1 MIVTTYNVPALLA
14 TEAAPTVSD
23 RYNHIST
30 RDIHEIMGSLGWD
43 ARIGHTV
50 NSRTGSDPLYRKH
63 MLRYTQTTG
72 EIDKEFPEII
82 ITNSHD
88 GSCALIAKAGI
99 FRLVCSNGM
108 TIQTE
113 NYGSLRIA
121 HTDDIAGSP
130 LDMIDLMYDY
140 ATNVQQVLDIPRLW
154 RNINV
159 RFPDRMDFYRDAAAL
174 RSKHMTESELV
185 AFDSPQREE
194 DASNDLWTVF
204 NRTQEYLVRGGYRAT
219 SSNERQRKVRAIN
232 SVDSLDRVNSDLF
245 QLANEVAITN

>member
-50 NSRTGSDPLYRKH
+50 TSRTGSDPLYRKH
-63 MLRYTQTTG
+63 MIRYTQTTG
-72 EIDKEFPEII
+72 EIGKEFPEFI

-88 GSCALIAKAGI
+88 GSSAMTAKAGI
-99 FRLVCSNGM
+99 FVIACTNGV

-113 NYGSLRIA
+113 DYGSLRVK
-121 HTDDIAGSP
+121 HTDAIAEFP
-130 LDMIDLMYDY
+130 WDMIDLMYDY
-140 ATNVQQVLDIPRLW
+140 ATNVQQVMNVPKLW
-154 RNINV
+154 RQVDV

-194 DASNDLWTVF
+194 DASNDLWTMF

-219 SSNERQRKVRAIN
+219 SSNGRQRKVRAIN

-245 QLANEVAITN
+245 QLANEVAMAS

>member
-14 TEAAPTVSD
+14 TEAAPNVSD

-30 RDIHEIMGSLGWD
+30 RDIHEIMGALGWD

-50 NSRTGSDPLYRKH
+50 NSRLGSDPLYRKH
-63 MLRYTQTTG
+63 MIRYTQTTG

-88 GSCALIAKAGI
+88 GSSALTAKSGI

-108 TIQTE
+108 TVQTE
-113 NYGSLRIA
+113 NYGSLRIR
-121 HTDDIAGSP
+121 HTDDIAGSA
-130 LDMIDLMYDY
+130 LDMIDLMYEY
-140 ATNVQQVLDIPRLW
+140 ATNVQQVLDVPRLW
-154 RNINV
+154 RQV
-159 RFPDRMDFYRDAAAL
+159 DVKFPDRMDFYRDAAAL
-174 RSKHMTESELV
+174 RSKNMTESELV

-194 DASNDLWTVF
+194 DASNDLWTMF

-245 QLANEVAITN
+245 ALANEVAMAS